1 MLPSLLNP
9 RAHSASLQVLQYILI
24 PEKLAPP
31 ATPATP
37 APLPRGWSRSY
48 ALHDDKQTRTHG
60 LRRIAVSRG
69 VPARQS
75 AL

>member
-24 PEKLAPP
+24 PEKLAP
-31 ATPATP
+31 PATP

>member
-1 MLPSLLNP
+1 LNDP
-9 RAHSASLQVLQYILI
+9 RPVFNWQQAIRQRAIIYVGLDALSDAEI
-24 PEKLAPP
+24 A
-31 ATPATP
+31 ATP
-37 APLPRGWSRSY
+37 APSLSSWMKSY